1 MSLPCYGRTLL
12 GKPAE
17 ALRGR
22 PGCVGWGM
30 ARNTKALLK
39 SDALPLMRRLWRDWM
54 RPHRSTLLLVL
65 AVVIVLAGTSSL
77 YPIVIKTAF
86 DAFDQQDKRLVQLIP
101 FIVIAVTAVKGFAM
115 LAQTVLTNR
124 VVTRIEADMQTAL
137 YARLID
143 ADLSQASREAP
154 AALTQRFTTDF
165 LYIREALTRLSTVAL
180 RDISTAIALL
190 CVMFWI
196 DWQVTLLALVVL
208 PVVTPAIVK
217 VGRKLRRTATDTQEQ
232 TGAMAS
238 MIAESL
244 GALRVAKTYRME
256 GYLKTRASE
265 AFDQI
270 RRLKMKAANQRAR
283 LDPILEV
290 AGGFAVAGVL
300 VFIGW
305 RIVKNQTTIGDFTGF
320 VTALLLAAQS
330 LRTLGNLNSILQEA
344 AASLS
349 RVFALLDEEPAIVDR
364 PGATPLKVA
373 RGEVAFRGLS
383 FSYPDGTQALADIDL
398 TAAAGSMTALV
409 GRSGS
414 GKSSLMNLV
423 PRLFDPDR
431 GRIEIDGTDIRDVT
445 LASLRTAIGVV
456 AQDAVL
462 FDDTIRA
469 NILFGRPDATQAEVE
484 TAARSAAAHDFI
496 MRLPE
501 GYETRVGERGSRL
514 SGGERQRV
522 AIARALLKDAPILLL
537 DEATSALDSESERL
551 IQDAL
556 AKLTTGRT
564 SLVVAHRLST
574 IRAADLIVV
583 MDAGRIAE
591 QGSHEQLLAR
601 DGIYSRLHRLQQG
614 DVIAEEVLGDAI
626 TRA

>member
-1 MSLPCYGRTLL
+1 
-12 GKPAE
+12 
-17 ALRGR
+17 
-22 PGCVGWGM
+22 M
-30 ARNTKALLK
+30 AQDRSRQALLK
-39 SDALPLMRRLWRDWM
+39 SDALPLIRRLWRDWM
-54 RPHRSTLLLVL
+54 RPHKAMLLLVL
-65 AVVIVLAGTSSL
+65 AIVIVLAGASSL
-77 YPIVIKTAF
+77 YPVVIKTAF
-86 DAFDQQDKRLVQLIP
+86 DAFDQQNKRLVQLIP
-101 FIVIAVTAVKGFAM
+101 FIVIAVTTVKGFAM

-124 VVTRIEADMQTAL
+124 IVTRIEADMQSAL

-143 ADLSQASREAP
+143 ADLAQASREAP

-180 RDISTAIALL
+180 RDIATALALVG
-190 CVMFWI
+190 VMFWI

-208 PVVTPAIVK
+208 PLVAPAIVK
-217 VGRKLRRTATDTQEQ
+217 VGRKLRRTAVDTQEQ

-256 GYLKTRASE
+256 GYLKARASA
-265 AFDQI
+265 AFEQI
-270 RRLKMKAANQRAR
+270 RRLKMKSANQRAR
-283 LDPILEV
+283 LDPILEI

-349 RVFALLDEEPAIVDR
+349 RVFTLLDETPVIVDR
-364 PGATPLKVA
+364 AGATPLRVP
-373 RGEVAFRGLS
+373 RGEVAFRNLS
-383 FSYPDGTQALADIDL
+383 FSYPDGTQALHDIDL
-398 TAAAGSMTALV
+398 VVPAGAMTALV

-423 PRLFDPDR
+423 PRLFDPER

-445 LASLRTAIGVV
+445 LASLRGSIGVV

-462 FDDTIRA
+462 FDDTVRA
-469 NILFGRPDATQAEVE
+469 NILFGRPDATQADVE
-484 TAARSAAAHDFI
+484 AAARAAAAHDFI
-496 MRLPE
+496 ARLPE
-501 GYETRVGERGSRL
+501 GYETRVGDRGSRL

-522 AIARALLKDAPILLL
+522 AIARALLKNAPILLL

-556 AKLTTGRT
+556 ARLTKGRT

-583 MDAGRIAE
+583 MEGGRIAE
-591 QGSHEQLLAR
+591 MGTHEELLAR
-601 DGIYSRLHRLQQG
+601 DGIYARLHRLQRG
-614 DVIAEEVLGDAI
+614 DVLVEDALDDAGPAAPV
-626 TRA
+626 TPA

>member
-1 MSLPCYGRTLL
+1 
-12 GKPAE
+12 
-17 ALRGR
+17 
-22 PGCVGWGM
+22 M
-30 ARNTKALLK
+30 ARNTTALLK
-39 SDALPLMRRLWRDWM
+39 SDALPLLRRLWREWM
-54 RPHRSTLLLVL
+54 RPHRTMLLLLL
-65 AVVIVLAGTSSL
+65 AVVVVLAGASSL

-86 DAFDQQDKRLVQLIP
+86 DAFDEQNKRLVQLIP
-101 FIVIAVTAVKGFAM
+101 FIVIAVTSVKGFAM

-137 YARLID
+137 YAKLID
-143 ADLSQASREAP
+143 ADLAQASRETP

-165 LYIREALTRLSTVAL
+165 VYIREALTRLSTVAL
-180 RDISTAIALL
+180 RDIATAIALL
-190 CVMFWI
+190 GVMFWI

-208 PVVTPAIVK
+208 PVVAPAIVK
-217 VGRKLRRTATDTQEQ
+217 VGRKLRRTAANTQEQ

-256 GYLKTRASE
+256 GYLKARAGA

-270 RRLKMKAANQRAR
+270 RRLKMKAANQRGR

-344 AASLS
+344 AASLT
-349 RVFALLDEEPAIVDR
+349 RVFALLDEQPAIVDR
-364 PGATPLKVA
+364 PGATPLKVVG
-373 RGEVAFRGLS
+373 GEVAFRALS
-383 FSYPDGTQALADIDL
+383 FSYPDGTLALSGIDL
-398 TAAAGSMTALV
+398 TVPAGSMTALV

-423 PRLFDPDR
+423 PRLFDPGS

-445 LASLRTAIGVV
+445 LASLRSAIGVV

-469 NILFGRPDATQAEVE
+469 NILFGRPEATQAEVE
-484 TAARSAAAHDFI
+484 AAAKAAAAHDFI
-496 MRLPE
+496 LRLPE
-501 GYETRVGERGSRL
+501 GYDTRVGERGSRL

-591 QGSHEQLLAR
+591 QGSHDQLLAR
-601 DGIYSRLHRLQQG
+601 DGIYARLHRLQRG
-614 DVIAEEVLGDAI
+614 DVIAEEALGSAI
-626 TRA
+626 IRA

>member
-1 MSLPCYGRTLL
+1 MAREHSSKTVLTADSLPLI
-12 GKPAE
+12 
-17 ALRGR
+17 
-22 PGCVGWGM
+22 
-30 ARNTKALLK
+30 
-39 SDALPLMRRLWRDWM
+39 RRLWRDWM
-54 RPHRSTLLLVL
+54 RPHRGMLGVVL
-65 AVVIVLAGTSSL
+65 AIVVVLAGASSL
-77 YPIVIKTAF
+77 YPVVIKTAF
-86 DAFDQQDKRLVQLIP
+86 DAFDQQNKRLVQLIP
-101 FIVIAVTAVKGFAM
+101 FIVIAVTTVKGFAM

-124 VVTRIEADMQTAL
+124 IVTRIEADMQSAL
-137 YARLID
+137 YAKLID
-143 ADLSQASREAP
+143 ADLAQASRETP
-154 AALTQRFTTDF
+154 AATTQRFTTDF

-180 RDISTAIALL
+180 RDIATALALL
-190 CVMFWI
+190 VVMFWI

-208 PVVTPAIVK
+208 PVVAPAIVK
-217 VGRKLRRTATDTQEQ
+217 VGRKLRMTAANTQEQ

-238 MIAESL
+238 MVAESL

-256 GYLKTRASE
+256 SYLKARAAA

-270 RRLKMKAANQRAR
+270 RRLKMKSANQRAR

-344 AASLS
+344 AASLQ
-349 RVFALLDEEPAIVDR
+349 RVFALMDETPEIVDR
-364 PGATPLKVA
+364 PGARRLVVSQ
-373 RGEVAFRGLS
+373 GEVAFRDLT
-383 FSYPDGTQALADIDL
+383 FSYADGTRALVDVDL
-398 TAAAGSMTALV
+398 VAPAGSMTALV

-423 PRLFDPDR
+423 PRLFDPDS
-431 GRIEIDGTDIRDVT
+431 GRIEIDGTDIRDVS
-445 LASLRTAIGVV
+445 LASLRDAIGVV

-462 FDDTIRA
+462 FDDTVRA
-469 NILFGRPDATQAEVE
+469 NILFGRPDASQAEVE
-484 TAARSAAAHDFI
+484 AATRAAAAHDFI
-496 MRLPE
+496 LRLPE

-522 AIARALLKDAPILLL
+522 AIARAILRNAPILLL

-556 AKLTTGRT
+556 AKLTRGRT

-583 MDAGRIAE
+583 MDSGRVVE
-591 QGSHEQLLAR
+591 QGTHEQLIAR
-601 DGIYSRLHRLQQG
+601 DGLYARLHRLQRG
-614 DVIAEEVLGDAI
+614 DLLEDDLPADALRDADI
-626 TRA
+626 IPV

>member
-1 MSLPCYGRTLL
+1 MARDRSSKTVLTADSLPLI
-12 GKPAE
+12 
-17 ALRGR
+17 
-22 PGCVGWGM
+22 
-30 ARNTKALLK
+30 
-39 SDALPLMRRLWRDWM
+39 RRLWSDWM
-54 RPHRSTLLLVL
+54 RPHRGMLGVVL
-65 AVVIVLAGTSSL
+65 AIVVVLAGASSL
-77 YPIVIKTAF
+77 YPVVIKTAF
-86 DAFDQQDKRLVQLIP
+86 DAFDQQNKRLVQLIP
-101 FIVIAVTAVKGFAM
+101 FIVIAVTTVKGFAM

-124 VVTRIEADMQTAL
+124 IVTRIEADMQSAL

-143 ADLSQASREAP
+143 ADLAQASRETP
-154 AALTQRFTTDF
+154 AAATQRFTTDF

-180 RDISTAIALL
+180 RDIATALALL
-190 CVMFWI
+190 GVMFWI

-208 PVVTPAIVK
+208 PVVAPAIVK
-217 VGRKLRRTATDTQEQ
+217 IGRKLRWTAANTQEQ

-238 MIAESL
+238 MVAESL

-256 GYLKTRASE
+256 GYLKARATA

-290 AGGFAVAGVL
+290 AGGLAVAGVL

-344 AASLS
+344 AASLQ
-349 RVFALLDEEPAIVDR
+349 RVFTLMDETPTIVDR
-364 PGATPLKVA
+364 PGAGRLAVD
-373 RGEVAFRGLS
+373 RGEVAFRNLT
-383 FSYPDGTQALADIDL
+383 FSYADGTRALIDIDL
-398 TAAAGSMTALV
+398 VAPAGAMTALV

-423 PRLFDPDR
+423 PRLFDPDG

-445 LASLRTAIGVV
+445 LASLRDAIAVV

-462 FDDTIRA
+462 FDDTVRA
-469 NILFGRPDATQAEVE
+469 NILFGRPDASDAEVE
-484 TAARSAAAHDFI
+484 AAARAAAAHDFI
-496 MRLPE
+496 LRLPE

-522 AIARALLKDAPILLL
+522 AIARAILKDAPILLL

-556 AKLTTGRT
+556 AKLTRGRT

-583 MDAGRIAE
+583 MDGGRIVE
-591 QGSHEQLLAR
+591 QGTHDQLIAQ
-601 DGIYSRLHRLQQG
+601 DGLYARLHRLQRG
-614 DVIAEEVLGDAI
+614 DLLEDDGPSPPLRDADVIPV
-626 TRA
+626 